1 MVPGHYCYVE
11 APSACTGAGQAA
23 DMEGIQMGG
32 AGAQS
37 EGGKRPT
44 TYRGRNSRL
53 RLLQAAVECL
63 RTTGYAA
70 TTTQAVIDMAGLSRG
85 SLLHQF
91 QTRLDMMAATAEYAM
106 SEMIEYGRGRF
117 DALPDPRE
125 RLRSLGL
132 ILADMQAEPSSLALN
147 EILLAARWE
156 EGLAERLKPV
166 AANIEQI
173 MDADVLRMAR
183 EAGVS
188 DPERLRVRHRAAIA
202 IMRGFAIELMFNP
215 ERSVI
220 REALRLTHEDFSRYI
235 DEIIGNA

>member
-1 MVPGHYCYVE
+1 M
-11 APSACTGAGQAA
+11 AGA
-23 DMEGIQMGG
+23 E
-32 AGAQS
+32 AQS

-91 QTRLDMMAATAEYAM
+91 QTRVDMMAATAEYAM
-106 SEMIEYGRGRF
+106 SEMIEYGRARF
-117 DALPDPRE
+117 ASLPGPQE
-125 RLRSLGL
+125 RLRNMCLVV
-132 ILADMQAEPSSLALN
+132 ADMQAEPASLALN
-147 EILLAARWE
+147 EILLASRWE
-156 EGLAERLKPV
+156 EGLAERLQPV
-166 AANIEQI
+166 AENIEQV
-173 MDADVLRMAR
+173 MDADILRMAG

-188 DPERLRVRHRAAIA
+188 DPEQLRVRHRAAIA

-220 REALRLTHEDFSRYI
+220 REALRLTQEDFKRYI
-235 DEIIGNA
+235 DDILGADGGK

>member
-1 MVPGHYCYVE
+1 MAGVE
-11 APSACTGAGQAA
+11 
-23 DMEGIQMGG
+23 
-32 AGAQS
+32 AQS

-91 QTRLDMMAATAEYAM
+91 QTRVDMMAATAEYAM
-106 SEMIEYGRGRF
+106 SEMIEYGRARF
-117 DALPDPRE
+117 AALPGPRE
-125 RLRSLGL
+125 RLRDMCMVV
-132 ILADMQAEPSSLALN
+132 ADMQAEPSSLALN

-156 EGLAERLKPV
+156 EGLAERLQPV
-166 AANIEQI
+166 AVNIEQV
-173 MDADVLRMAR
+173 MDADILRMAS

-188 DPERLRVRHRAAIA
+188 EPEQLRVRHRAAIA

-215 ERSVI
+215 ERQVI
-220 REALRLTHEDFSRYI
+220 REALRLTQDDFRRYI
-235 DEIIGNA
+235 DDILGSDDVSQDI